1 MGFLANIFGSPQR
14 PQPTT
19 VIKDVLGNV
28 ILEVPVR
35 NFVGS
40 TCLCGKDL
48 AHADLR
54 GQCFYGSDLENIN
67 LFGADLRNCSFAYCN
82 LKNANLA
89 YALID
94 GADFRRADLD
104 GADLLHT
111 KVRLQQLDDAI
122 ITPASTIPRIRV
134 VAA

>member
-1 MGFLANIFGSPQR
+1 MGLLSSIFGSPQR

-28 ILEVPVR
+28 MLEVPVR
-35 NFVGS
+35 NFAGS
-40 TCLCGKDL
+40 SCLRGKDL
-48 AHADLR
+48 SHVDLR
-54 GQCFYGSDLENIN
+54 GHSFYGANLENVN
-67 LFGADLRNCSFAYCN
+67 LFGADLRNCSFTYCN
-82 LKNANLA
+82 LKDANLA

-111 KVRLQQLDDAI
+111 RVRLQQLDEAI
-122 ITPASTIPRIRV
+122 ITPTSAIPGIKV